1 MEYDCCEKKGEKRA
15 VRILIVEDEV
25 EIVRFLKLELQHEG
39 YTVKSC
45 TDGRSGLEAACS
57 ESFDLILLDVMLPEL
72 NGIEVLRRL
81 RKEKQTPV
89 ILVTARDAV
98 AEKVNGL
105 DLGANDY
112 ITKPF
117 HIEELLARIRMVLR
131 TAGAGTG
138 QPAGVLSV
146 GDLSLHTESHQVF
159 RGSESIELTKTQ
171 YDLLEYLLRNRDIV
185 LSREQILNEVWGYQY
200 AGDSNIVDVYV
211 RYVRNRIHDV
221 NEPKIIETVRGVGY
235 VIRDKTRKG

>member
-1 MEYDCCEKKGEKRA
+1 M
-15 VRILIVEDEV
+15 RILLIEDEG
-25 EIVRFLKLELQHEG
+25 EIVRFLKLELEHEG
-39 YTVKSC
+39 YQVKSC
-45 TDGRSGLEAACS
+45 ADGRSGLDAALG

-72 NGIEVLRRL
+72 NGTEVLRRL
-81 RKEKQTPV
+81 RREKQTPV

-98 AEKVNGL
+98 VEKVNGL

-131 TAGAGTG
+131 TTGTQAQEAPG
-138 QPAGVLSV
+138 GNVLQV
-146 GDLSLHTESHQVF
+146 KDLAVHLDSHQVT
-159 RGSESIELTKTQ
+159 RGDELIALTKTQ
-171 YDLLEYLLRNRDIV
+171 YDLLQYLLQNRDIV
-185 LSREQILNEVWGYQY
+185 LTREKILDAVWGYQY

-211 RYVRNRIHDV
+211 RYVRNRIHDAD
-221 NEPKIIETVRGVGY
+221 EPRLIETVRGVGY